1 MLQLIHPFPS
11 FPEKDRSLKMSDELG
26 VDKTI
31 TKDESQPREVKKR
44 RKFAKKK
51 KTRRRKGGFLRKAE
65 DMLDVSL
72 HARAGHIRRGPSAT
86 EATDNRYKWCCALL
100 SVSIRSLWHEFRE
113 LRGYKPPHYT
123 VEAYEKN
130 DAKNRYND
138 ILCMDA
144 TRVRLKAR
152 CENDDYIHANWIT
165 MPDNQKYICTQ
176 GPVAESVEDFW
187 HMIFTERSN
196 VVVMLCNFVE
206 GSHEKCYPYF
216 ASEPNL
222 PVAFGKMLTV
232 TVKECYEPDPTGTIQ
247 HKLIEI
253 DVLGTVAKVH
263 HIASLDWP
271 DHTAPSSPLPAVTM
285 LKLARMLSAGRPIT
299 VHCSAGIGRTATF
312 VGIDY
317 ASQKI
322 RKDSNTSMTDVLKEL
337 RHQRLHAI
345 QSPIQYTFLHIC
357 IVEMFVEEGAVA
369 REGSVLEYYEAYN
382 NMLKKYCKT
391 FPYSKQRMTTT

>member
-1 MLQLIHPFPS
+1 
-11 FPEKDRSLKMSDELG
+11 MSDELG

-31 TKDESQPREVKKR
+31 TKDEMSPPREMKK
-44 RKFAKKK
+44 
-51 KTRRRKGGFLRKAE
+51 KGGFLRKAE

-72 HARAGHIRRGPSAT
+72 HTR
-86 EATDNRYKWCCALL
+86 
-100 SVSIRSLWHEFRE
+100 IRSLWHEFRE

-130 DAKNRYND
+130 DSKNRQQTKFRYND

-187 HMIFTERSN
+187 HMIFTEKSN

-216 ASEPNL
+216 ASEPNI
-222 PVAFGKMLTV
+222 PVAFGKMFTV

-247 HKLIEI
+247 HKLIEVE
-253 DVLGTVAKVH
+253 VLGTVAKVH

-322 RKDSNTSMTDVLKEL
+322 RKDGNTSMTEVLKEL

-357 IVEMFVEEGAVA
+357 ILEMFVEEGVVA
-369 REGSVLEYYEAYN
+369 REGSVLEYYEAYD
-382 NMLKKYCKT
+382 NMLKKYSKT
-391 FPYSKQRMTTT
+391 FPVTSKHRLATT